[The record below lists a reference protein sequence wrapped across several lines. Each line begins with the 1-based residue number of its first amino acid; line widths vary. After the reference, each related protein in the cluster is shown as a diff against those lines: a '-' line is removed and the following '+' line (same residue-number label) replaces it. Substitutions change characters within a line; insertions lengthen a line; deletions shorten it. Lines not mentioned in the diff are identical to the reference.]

1 MEAAEWPGSESKG
14 ILKAHDSCQKVRGPA
29 LSPAGLTT
37 GTRYVFFWRYPGRKV
52 GGEGEGATAGA
63 LQYSGG
69 KAADTEPCSGPASA
83 PLSGQPAGPVQPLL
97 PVALQQVLGKA
108 SCREALCP
116 GFRGVILLVVLKVLN
131 DVPHIAGFDCKQK
144 DNERYSAFGSGTT
157 PQSPHS
163 PRAQKTGMSKHG

>member
-1 MEAAEWPGSESKG
+1 MSSFGD
-14 ILKAHDSCQKVRGPA
+14 IQ
-29 LSPAGLTT
+29 AGRL
-37 GTRYVFFWRYPGRKV
+37 
-52 GGEGEGATAGA
+52 GERERA
-63 LQYSGG
+63 LQQEPYSIVGG